1 MAGLMDGEMNDWIHT
16 YRDEVLFCQLS
27 TAKMYNFSNNVY
39 SICMCTWPRKRG
51 HLFVSF
57 KRDSADTMFDF
68 FFFFLEWGRM
78 EQKMG
83 RETER
88 RYGGLWWGVSL
99 LNRQHCYFRV
109 PG

>member
-1 MAGLMDGEMNDWIHT
+1 MAGWMDGEMNDWIHT

-68 FFFFLEWGRM
+68 FFFSGMGQNGAENGAGDRKKVWRIVVGRIFIK
-78 EQKMG
+78 QA
-83 RETER
+83 T
-88 RYGGLWWGVSL
+88 L
-99 LNRQHCYFRV
+99 LF
-109 PG
+109 